1 MIYMTDKK
9 NRQTIT
15 LEAIDPVEIF
25 GAGNRILEALCS
37 YFPELKV
44 TARGTEIMLEG
55 KQDDIDLFS
64 RKLDMLIERR
74 THKMNLTPYD
84 VEEIFDG
91 DSPNERIRLS
101 GESVIVYGI
110 DGKPVR
116 ARNRTQQDM
125 VRAYFESDLIFA
137 VGPAGTGKTYIAI
150 ALAVRALKNREIRR
164 IILTRPAVEAGE
176 RLGFLP
182 GDLKDK
188 LDPYLQPLYDALGD
202 MIPPRRLQEFMAD
215 GIIQI
220 APLAY
225 MRGRT
230 LDKACVILDE
240 AQNTNLGQLKMF
252 LTRMGSDAKFIVTG
266 DASQVDLPHKEDS
279 GLLRGIELTKGIKG
293 IASIFFKKEDIVRHP
308 LVSKIVHA
316 FDSAEESIR

>member
-91 DSPNERIRLS
+91 HTSR
-101 GESVIVYGI
+101 
-110 DGKPVR
+110 
-116 ARNRTQQDM
+116 
-125 VRAYFESDLIFA
+125 
-137 VGPAGTGKTYIAI
+137 
-150 ALAVRALKNREIRR
+150 
-164 IILTRPAVEAGE
+164 
-176 RLGFLP
+176 
-182 GDLKDK
+182 
-188 LDPYLQPLYDALGD
+188 
-202 MIPPRRLQEFMAD
+202 
-215 GIIQI
+215 
-220 APLAY
+220 
-225 MRGRT
+225 
-230 LDKACVILDE
+230 
-240 AQNTNLGQLKMF
+240 
-252 LTRMGSDAKFIVTG
+252 VT
-266 DASQVDLPHKEDS
+266 
-279 GLLRGIELTKGIKG
+279 
-293 IASIFFKKEDIVRHP
+293 
-308 LVSKIVHA
+308 
-316 FDSAEESIR
+316 

>member
-91 DSPNERIRLS
+91 DSPNERIRL
-101 GESVIVYGI
+101 
-110 DGKPVR
+110 
-116 ARNRTQQDM
+116 
-125 VRAYFESDLIFA
+125 VRAYFENDLIFA

-240 AQNTNLGQLKMF
+240 AQNTNLNQLKMF
-252 LTRMGSDAKFIVTG
+252 LTRMGCDAKFIVTG

-279 GLLRGIELTKGIKG
+279 GLLKGIELTKDIKG
-293 IASIFFKKEDIVRHP
+293 VSAIFFKKEDIVRHP

-316 FDSAEESIR
+316 FEGQ